1 MNNIIP
7 FRARLAPAEKPAQPV
22 SAAPSAAQ
30 ADDLPALTP
39 EEFAA
44 IAAYAA
50 ACQLPTPNAD
60 GVHVGDIFFDI
71 WGYEQTN
78 VDFYQVVGL
87 KGRHTAVIR
96 RIGGTHEY
104 DGDMCGHTSPRRD
117 CFISDEL
124 HTVRTKTAERRDGVQ
139 PVVNNPR
146 FRDSKMDR
154 TTDFKT
160 HFFSDWA

>member
-7 FRARLAPAEKPAQPV
+7 FRAPLAPAEKPAQPV
-22 SAAPSAAQ
+22 SAAPADVVQ
-30 ADDLPALTP
+30 AFDLTP
-39 EEFAA
+39 EEFSAV
-44 IAAYAA
+44 AAYVLSLS
-50 ACQLPTPNAD
+50 QPTPNAD
-60 GVHVGDIFFDI
+60 GVHVGDIFFDV
-71 WGYEQTN
+71 WGYDQTN
-78 VDFYQVVGL
+78 VDFYQVVSL

-96 RIGGTHEY
+96 KIAGTREY
-104 DGDMCGHTSPRRD
+104 EGDMYGHTSPRRD
-117 CFISDEL
+117 VFTSDEL
-124 HTVRTKTAERRDGVQ
+124 HTVRTKTAERRDGIQ

>member
-1 MNNIIP
+1 M
-7 FRARLAPAEKPAQPV
+7 APAEKPAQPV

-124 HTVRTKTAERRDGVQ
+124 HTVRTKATGSGPEIGD
-139 PVVNNPR
+139 PR
-146 FRDSKMDR
+146 GGRGKLNR

-160 HFFSDWA
+160 YFFSNWG